1 MALKIENEKIVGTI
15 DNLEDKLNREIPV
28 TREELL
34 VLVSSWGRRYSF
46 CTKDSNNEEIYI
58 WKGSESKNPYNL
70 SKLDVSQITNMED
83 IFSYS
88 GFNSDISNWDTSKV
102 TDVEF
107 IFNNALLFNQNI
119 SNWNLDKIENCD
131 NMFEEA
137 EAFLDKYNSGK
148 PLPADSEDIKKW
160 LIKNRDRMNAID
172 TKNNYGKEIDGFF
185 SNITNLT
192 KEVKREN

>member
-1 MALKIENEKIVGTI
+1 MEGFFYNAISFNQDI
-15 DNLEDKLNREIPV
+15 
-28 TREELL
+28 
-34 VLVSSWGRRYSF
+34 SSWNV
-46 CTKDSNNEEIYI
+46 SN
-58 WKGSESKNPYNL
+58 
-70 SKLDVSQITNMED
+70 V
-83 IFSYS
+83 F
-88 GFNSDISNWDTSKV
+88 DISKM
-102 TDVEF
+102 F
-107 IFNNALLFNQNI
+107 YNAEKFDKNI